1 MPGPLGLPWS
11 TFAALL
17 VILASIVA
25 SIVWALR
32 GSSGDDGETPDE

>member
-25 SIVWALR
+25 SIVWALLWSSR
-32 GSSGDDGETPDE
+32 GDGGTPDE